1 MQSSKV
7 LVLALVVATTSAG
20 AQARPDFSGEWVRV
34 DSAEQRSV
42 AAVGDAAF
50 RVGNMGSGWGSP
62 LTIRQ
67 DSNQLVVEYAFF
79 GTYDLQ
85 PRLRFA
91 FALNGSESR
100 NTIMLSHS
108 ESVLRSRV
116 TWRDSSL
123 VVTTTYPVPSGASG
137 GNEVRQVLTLRS
149 PTVLVIET
157 IRGATNAHVSIAT
170 TYSKR

>member
-1 MQSSKV
+1 MTRAV
-7 LVLALVVATTSAG
+7 IALVCLVASG
-20 AQARPDFSGEWVRV
+20 AAAQTRPDFSGEWVRV

-50 RVGNMGSGWGSP
+50 RVGTMGTGWGSP

-67 DSNQLVVEYAFF
+67 DANHLVVEYAFF

-85 PRLRFA
+85 PRLKFTY
-91 FALNGSESR
+91 ALNGSESR
-100 NTIMLSHS
+100 NTIMLSHA

-123 VVTTTYPVPSGASG
+123 VITTTYPVPAGVGG
-137 GNEVRQVLTLRS
+137 GNEVLQILSLRS

-157 IRGATNAHVSIAT
+157 IRGATNAPVSLIT
-170 TYSKR
+170 TYGKR